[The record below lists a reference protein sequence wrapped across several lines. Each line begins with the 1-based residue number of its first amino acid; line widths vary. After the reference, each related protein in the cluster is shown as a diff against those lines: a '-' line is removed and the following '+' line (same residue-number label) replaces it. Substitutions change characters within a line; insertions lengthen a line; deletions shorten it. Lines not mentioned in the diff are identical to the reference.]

1 MPFFSITKHCFTQW
15 YIKNYV
21 DKKIFLSFSPV
32 EMSKHGLLLC
42 YACACL
48 QNTCTGTLL
57 WQMENMLSNTV
68 GYHIP
73 SLRDAGQLVSMPW
86 RTTPI
91 SSIPIIP
98 LLLVCSWWDHPWVAA
113 AGGTGQGRGRMRGR
127 RKESGEGSQRQIL
140 AEGHDYFM
148 SFSLSPCSP
157 SGVHIFKKW
166 VWIPPWLIIDEN
178 VSIMKSTVT
187 NNTDLVHT
195 A

>member
-15 YIKNYV
+15 HIRNYV
-21 DKKIFLSFSPV
+21 DKKSSVFLTV

-48 QNTCTGTLL
+48 QNTCTGTPL

-73 SLRDAGQLVSMPW
+73 SLRDAGQLALMPW

-98 LLLVCSWWDHPWVAA
+98 LLLVCSWWDHPCIAA
-113 AGGTGQGRGRMRGR
+113 AGGKGQRRVRMRGR
-127 RKESGEGSQRQIL
+127 RKDSGEGSQRRIL

-148 SFSLSPCSP
+148 SFSLSPYSA
-157 SGVHIFKKW
+157 SGVHISKKNGCEYL
-166 VWIPPWLIIDEN
+166 PG
-178 VSIMKSTVT
+178 
-187 NNTDLVHT
+187 
-195 A
+195 